1 MYSTRDIELEDR
13 LKCLKDDATEVL
25 EELNAFICQ
34 SDIRSDDQ
42 TDFSYDYLDLVRDA
56 LYSLIQTI

>member
-1 MYSTRDIELEDR
+1 MYSNKDIELENR

-25 EELNAFICQ
+25 KELNAFIQ
-34 SDIRSDDQ
+34 SDIRSDEQ